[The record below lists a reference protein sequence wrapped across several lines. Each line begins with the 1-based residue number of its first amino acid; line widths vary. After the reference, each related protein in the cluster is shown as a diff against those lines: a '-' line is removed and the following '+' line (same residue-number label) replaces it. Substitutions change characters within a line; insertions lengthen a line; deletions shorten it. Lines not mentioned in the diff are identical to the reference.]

1 MLARTG
7 TRSGVVAVTSEFGP
21 RVDPAPLFDLVTGFP
36 PDDCVDLTVPMPLSL
51 AIYATMLE
59 STGHGAE
66 LAVLRKLQIELARE
80 TARDVQ
86 ARIADLTGADAT
98 EAPETTGTTGTTPS
112 ARVRISHIIE
122 QRVPGVNGLR
132 PHIHAYVGATV
143 RATGGA
149 APAAVDVERLTAL
162 GDSDLFPAYRD
173 RLVAATAE
181 RLGLTWGKTA
191 WSSCEVLG
199 PRWLS
204 ERTEQARHD
213 DVSCR
218 GPWPQRQI
226 VTGRQ
231 EP

>member
-98 EAPETTGTTGTTPS
+98 EGAGTTPS

-143 RATGGA
+143 RATGGG
-149 APAAVDVERLTAL
+149 APAPVDVERLTAL

-181 RLGLTWGKTA
+181 RLGLTWGETT

-204 ERTEQARHD
+204 ERT
-213 DVSCR
+213 
-218 GPWPQRQI
+218 
-226 VTGRQ
+226 
-231 EP
+231 